1 MDLLTVERI
10 GGLAGFGGL
19 GSNIRSRGQVSLASL
34 SEADKTTVEQLFKA
48 HGLKP
53 SSEAKVSAMRDGF
66 CFQLSRTS
74 HLGVLTI
81 EVPEAAVPLSIAQCV
96 KDEWA

>member
-19 GSNIRSRGQVSLASL
+19 GSKIRSRGQVSLASL
-34 SEADKTTVEQLFKA
+34 CEADKTTIEQLFNA

-53 SSEAKVSAMRDGF
+53 PSQTKISAVRDGF
-66 CFQLSRTS
+66 CFQISRTS
-74 HLGVLTI
+74 HHGVLTI

>member
-10 GGLAGFGGL
+10 GGLAGFGGR
-19 GSNIRSRGQVSLASL
+19 GSKIRSRGQVSLASL
-34 SEADKTTVEQLFKA
+34 CEADKKTVEQLFKA

-53 SSEAKVSAMRDGF
+53 PNEAKVSAVRDGF
-66 CFQLSRTS
+66 CFQISRAS
-74 HLGVLTI
+74 NHGVQTI
-81 EVPEAAVPLSIAQCV
+81 EVPEAAVPLSIVQCV